1 MHFAA
6 CTNTDID
13 IFFFSL
19 LFLLS
24 LLHIPMLLFLDF
36 SALASSAQR
45 HNSHMKILFS
55 KWHLKEKTKLEV
67 EGGVGGN

>member
-24 LLHIPMLLFLDF
+24 LLRIPMLLFLDF
-36 SALASSAQR
+36 KRPKAQQ
-45 HNSHMKILFS
+45 SH
-55 KWHLKEKTKLEV
+55 ENPVLEMAPERKNKV
-67 EGGVGGN
+67 GSGRGGGVGDN